1 MPAKSSLDSAR
12 RFSPSRLFSL
22 FIVSCV
28 WLVPML
34 LLGTAASAMAADT
47 YTVTV
52 LTDDYAGGG
61 NLNGTPSNCPA
72 NGIGTNCSLRDAMT
86 AANSDPGSSVIFHA
100 GLSGRIP
107 VGFVLPEIVVNMT
120 VDGGSAIILDGLNGT
135 TPFAVYNAQ
144 TATPINVT
152 IQNFTLQNGNGQS
165 LAATGGIQ
173 NQYANLT
180 VNNVAFLNVTAGSS
194 GFGGAIYNNGTLTVN
209 NSFFFNCTANNG
221 GAIYNDTGGNLTVNG
236 STFNKLYATQSASIF
251 QYSTTLLVVTNS
263 TFTGNSAI
271 YGAGIYSINN
281 ANLTVKDST
290 FFGNTAED
298 GGGVS
303 YTGVPTTVVTLENNY
318 FAENNEC
325 YADPGAPICPTNGQ
339 YGNYVGPSSSTTLA
353 AAGLLPLSYYGG
365 LTPTML
371 PMPGSPGICAGI
383 AADVPTGVTKD
394 QRGFP
399 LKTSCVDAGAVQTNY
414 LTVSKSSDDAS
425 GIAADCPGSSCGL
438 RDAIAYANAAGYG
451 DIDFANGLASI
462 ALTSAGPT
470 VGPNVNIVGPG
481 AGSLTVSGAN
491 QYAILETSGGD
502 ASLFGMTFANGNNTA
517 NGTGGAIDNLANLTV
532 NGMYFTGN
540 SAATSGGAIYNGGS
554 GSVTVIDSTFA
565 NNTAPDGSAIYD
577 NSATGGLLMKYSTIA
592 NNTASADGAIYSG
605 SGAAVNVYNST
616 LAGNT
621 GGGLVIGGGST
632 LTVENSILGEST
644 ECSGS
649 TSCPATGTLGN
660 VVAPTNLTSGI
671 PALSA
676 LGNYSGTSALFSTP
690 TILPEPG
697 SSAICAASATL
708 IPSGINT
715 DQRGFLNENY
725 TYPGY
730 PYTAPCYD
738 AGAVQTD
745 YTSAQF
751 VGAPYAAAANSNG
764 ATPPV
769 IVSVTENGQNVGGV
783 TVPLSFT
790 GTGTAS
796 GLTATTV
803 EGTGATFSSL
813 NVNQAS
819 GALPDTLSTSIPVIG
834 TFDLTAGPAN
844 LTVQAQVVTWP
855 TPSAITY
862 GTALSATQLD
872 ATSTVNGTFSYSP
885 AAGTVL
891 TAGTHI
897 LVATFTPSNGS
908 LGTLTNTVT
917 ITVNKA
923 TPVITWATPAA
934 ITSGTALSSTQL
946 DATASV
952 GTASVA
958 GTFAYSPA
966 AGTIPSAGTDTLSVT
981 FTPTDT
987 TDYNTATASV
997 SLVVN
1002 QGAAPTIT
1010 WPTPS
1015 AITYGTALS
1024 ATQLD
1029 ATASVNGSFSY
1040 SPAAGTV
1047 LTAGSHV
1054 ITATFTPSNASLGTV
1069 TSTVTITVNKVTPV
1083 ITWAAPAAITS
1094 GTALSSTQ
1102 LDATAS
1108 VGTASV
1114 SGTFAYSPAAG
1125 TIPSA
1130 GTDTLSVTFTP
1141 TDTTDYNTATAS
1153 VSLVVNQASTPTIT
1167 WPTPSAITYG
1177 TALSATQ
1184 LDATASVA
1192 GTFTYSPAAGTVLKA
1207 GSQTL
1212 SATFKPTSTSLS
1224 SVTTTVTL
1232 TVNQANPV
1240 ITWTN
1245 PPNIVY
1251 GTPITT
1257 ADQNAT
1263 ANVPGSFVYTAPL
1276 GTVYTAGL
1284 HPLGVAFF
1292 PTDQVDYADV
1302 SGYAYVTVTK
1312 ATPVISWATPA
1323 AILYGTTLSSTQLN
1337 ATANVAGTF
1346 AYSPAAGTVPA
1357 VGTDTLTVTFTP
1369 SDTTD
1374 YNTTSASV
1382 LLTVASPATPIVPY
1396 IQVNGGTW
1404 QNISSVTVAA
1414 GSTVNLGPQ
1423 PSTGGSWSWTGTA
1436 GFTSTSRQISSIP
1449 LLSGVNTYV
1458 ATYTNTSGVTS
1469 SQTFTITVTGWQEI
1483 GTSVSNMSVG
1493 SDGTLVVVNSSVSTI
1508 WEFTAAT
1515 GAWTQLPGT
1524 AKEVAV
1530 VNANSIWSIGT
1541 NRNVYHLVSGAWVQ
1555 VGVSADAIAAGSDG
1569 TVIAADYPNQTI
1581 WKYVAGSN
1589 WTQVPF
1595 GLSSQVSVVKN
1606 NDYFILGNGPGYW
1619 LWDFTGSAWSAIGE
1633 SAYSWVSA
1641 ASDGTVITTTSAGNI
1656 YQYVSPGNFTQITG
1670 TMKEVVVQKAGAYYA
1685 IGEDGN
1691 VYGYGTH

>member
-12 RFSPSRLFSL
+12 RFSSSRLFSL
-22 FIVSCV
+22 LIVSCL

-34 LLGTAASAMAADT
+34 LLGPAASAMAADT

-52 LTDDYAGGG
+52 LTDDYGAGSG
-61 NLNGTPSNCPA
+61 LNGTPGNCPA
-72 NGIGTNCSLRDAMT
+72 NGIDTNCSLRDAMT

-107 VGFVLPEIVVNMT
+107 VSFVLPEIVVNMT
-120 VDGGSAIILDGLNGT
+120 VDGGSVIILDGLNGT
-135 TPFAVYNAQ
+135 TPFAVYNPQ
-144 TATPINVT
+144 GGPTIYVT
-152 IQNFTLQNGNGQS
+152 IQNLTLQNGNGQS

-173 NQYANLT
+173 NQYSNLT

-194 GFGGAIYNNGTLTVN
+194 GYGGAIYNNGTLTVN

-251 QYSTTLLVVTNS
+251 QFSANLLVVTNS
-263 TFTGNSAI
+263 TFTGNTAI
-271 YGAGIYSINN
+271 YGAGIYSIMN

-290 FFGNTAED
+290 FYGNSAED

-303 YTGVPTTVVTLENNY
+303 YTGDPKTVVTLENNY

-339 YGNYVGPSSSTTLA
+339 NGNYVGPNSSTTLA

-365 LTPTML
+365 LTPTLL

-383 AADVPTGVTKD
+383 AADVPSGVTTD

-414 LTVSKSSDDAS
+414 LTVASSADDAS
-425 GIAADCPGSSCGL
+425 GIASNCPGSACKL
-438 RDAIAYANAAGYG
+438 RDAIAQANAAGYG
-451 DIDFANGLASI
+451 DIDFASGLSSI
-462 ALTSAGPT
+462 ALTSAGPG

-491 QYAILETSGGD
+491 KYAILETSGGS
-502 ASLFGMTFANGNNTA
+502 ASVFGMTFANGNNTA

-554 GSVTVIDSTFA
+554 GSVNVLDSTFA
-565 NNTAPDGSAIYD
+565 GNTAPDGSAIYD
-577 NSATGGLLMKYSTIA
+577 NSATGGMLMEYSTFA
-592 NNTASADGAIYSG
+592 GNTASADGAVYSG
-605 SGAAVNVYNST
+605 SGAAVSVYNST
-616 LAGNT
+616 FAGNT
-621 GGGLVIGGGST
+621 GGGIVIGGGST

-660 VVAPTNLTSGI
+660 VVAPTNLTSGV

-676 LGNYSGTSALFSTP
+676 LGNYSGTSAIFSTP

-697 SSAICAASATL
+697 SSAICAGSATL
-708 IPSGINT
+708 IPYGINT
-715 DQRGFLNENY
+715 DQRGFLNQNY

-751 VGAPYAAAANSNG
+751 VGAPYAATANSIG
-764 ATPPV
+764 ATPSV
-769 IVSVTENGQNVGGV
+769 IVSVTENGQNLGGV
-783 TVPLSFT
+783 PVTLSFT
-790 GTGTAS
+790 GAGTAT

-803 EGTGATFSSL
+803 EGTGATFSGL
-813 NVNQAS
+813 DVTQAS

-834 TFDLTAGPAN
+834 DFALTAGPAN
-844 LTVQAQVVTWP
+844 LTVQSQVVTWP

-862 GTALSATQLD
+862 GTALGATQLN
-872 ATSTVNGTFSYSP
+872 ATASVTGTFAYTP

-891 TAGTHI
+891 TAGSHI
-897 LVATFTPSNGS
+897 LSVTFTPTNAS
-908 LGTLTNTVT
+908 LGTFTTSVTLTVS
-917 ITVNKA
+917 KA
-923 TPVITWATPAA
+923 NPVITWAAPAA
-934 ITSGTALSSTQL
+934 ITSGTALSSAQL
-946 DATASV
+946 DATAN
-952 GTASVA
+952 VA

-966 AGTIPSAGTDTLSVT
+966 AGTMPSVGTDTLSVA
-981 FTPTDT
+981 FTPTDA
-987 TDYNTATASV
+987 TDYNTANATV

-1002 QGAAPTIT
+1002 KASTPTIT

-1015 AITYGTALS
+1015 AITYGTALGAS
-1024 ATQLD
+1024 QLD
-1029 ATASVNGSFSY
+1029 ATASVTGTFAY

-1047 LTAGSHV
+1047 LTAGSHILSV
-1054 ITATFTPSNASLGTV
+1054 TFTPTNAGLGTFT
-1069 TSTVTITVNKVTPV
+1069 TSVMLTVSKANPV

-1102 LDATAS
+1102 LDATAN
-1108 VGTASV
+1108 VA
-1114 SGTFAYSPAAG
+1114 GTFAYSPAAG
-1125 TIPSA
+1125 TMPSV
-1130 GTDTLSVTFTP
+1130 GTDTLSVAFTP
-1141 TDTTDYNTATAS
+1141 TDAADYNTATAS

-1212 SATFKPTSTSLS
+1212 SVTFKPTSASLS

-1232 TVNQANPV
+1232 IVNQANPV
-1240 ITWTN
+1240 ITWPN

-1257 ADQNAT
+1257 AEQNAT
-1263 ANVPGSFVYTAPL
+1263 ANVPGTWFYTAPL

-1302 SGYAYVTVTK
+1302 SAYASVTVTK
-1312 ATPVISWATPA
+1312 ATPVISWAMPA
-1323 AILYGTTLSSTQLN
+1323 AINYPAALSATQLD
-1337 ATANVAGTF
+1337 AKANVAGTF
-1346 AYSPAAGTVPA
+1346 TYSPAAGTVLAPGTQTLSVTFSPSDTA
-1357 VGTDTLTVTFTP
+1357 DYTSPTASVSLVVNGMKVTMGISSGTQVYQTWTNFVMGPTYTGSRVPTGTVTLYDNGAPVVTLSLLSNGLAYWTTQPPFSVGANDLTVSYSGDAYFPGGVSSVVTLTVLPAPVYFQASCWGGTSP
-1369 SDTTD
+1369 TTAFQC
-1374 YNTTSASV
+1374 TTNVSASTTTQPGGHITYSLDGGAAV
-1382 LLTVASPATPIVPY
+1382 SVAITGGNAPFTIPGTLKAGSHKVTLNYAAQGNFAAATPLVE
-1396 IQVNGGTW
+1396 
-1404 QNISSVTVAA
+1404 S
-1414 GSTVNLGPQ
+1414 
-1423 PSTGGSWSWTGTA
+1423 
-1436 GFTSTSRQISSIP
+1436 FTT
-1449 LLSGVNTYV
+1449 
-1458 ATYTNTSGVTS
+1458 
-1469 SQTFTITVTGWQEI
+1469 E
-1483 GTSVSNMSVG
+1483 
-1493 SDGTLVVVNSSVSTI
+1493 
-1508 WEFTAAT
+1508 
-1515 GAWTQLPGT
+1515 
-1524 AKEVAV
+1524 
-1530 VNANSIWSIGT
+1530 
-1541 NRNVYHLVSGAWVQ
+1541 
-1555 VGVSADAIAAGSDG
+1555 
-1569 TVIAADYPNQTI
+1569 
-1581 WKYVAGSN
+1581 
-1589 WTQVPF
+1589 
-1595 GLSSQVSVVKN
+1595 
-1606 NDYFILGNGPGYW
+1606 
-1619 LWDFTGSAWSAIGE
+1619 
-1633 SAYSWVSA
+1633 
-1641 ASDGTVITTTSAGNI
+1641 
-1656 YQYVSPGNFTQITG
+1656 
-1670 TMKEVVVQKAGAYYA
+1670 
-1685 IGEDGN
+1685 
-1691 VYGYGTH
+1691 

>member
-194 GFGGAIYNNGTLTVN
+194 GFGGAIYNNGTLPVN

-872 ATSTVNGTFSYSP
+872 AT
-885 AAGTVL
+885 
-891 TAGTHI
+891 
-897 LVATFTPSNGS
+897 
-908 LGTLTNTVT
+908 
-917 ITVNKA
+917 
-923 TPVITWATPAA
+923 
-934 ITSGTALSSTQL
+934 
-946 DATASV
+946 
-952 GTASVA
+952 
-958 GTFAYSPA
+958 
-966 AGTIPSAGTDTLSVT
+966 
-981 FTPTDT
+981 
-987 TDYNTATASV
+987 
-997 SLVVN
+997 
-1002 QGAAPTIT
+1002 
-1010 WPTPS
+1010 
-1015 AITYGTALS
+1015 
-1024 ATQLD
+1024 
-1029 ATASVNGSFSY
+1029 ASVNGSFSY

-1108 VGTASV
+1108 VGTASE

-1581 WKYVAGSN
+1581 WKYVSGSN